1 MASDSVMEF
10 TSENFE
16 AEVLDADTPVL
27 VDFWAEWCAP
37 CRAMGPLVDKLA
49 GELEGKVKVLKINT
63 QENVEVPARYGITA
77 IPTFLLISGGEVKTQ
92 LVGGMSYDAMK
103 QAVLDNI

>member
-1 MASDSVMEF
+1 MSAVADVTDTQWETVVLQSDI
-10 TSENFE
+10 
-16 AEVLDADTPVL
+16 PVF

-49 GELEGKVKVLKINT
+49 GELEGKIKVLKINT
-63 QENVEVPARYGITA
+63 QENVEVPAKYGITA
-77 IPTFLLISGGEVKTQ
+77 IPTFLLISGGEVKKQ

-103 QAVLDNI
+103 QAVLENI